1 MNTPLLCEDAASVLQ
16 LRLQQR
22 RTREQIS
29 DQAVMPP
36 LKSPAAFHEQRKNL
50 ERSKNGDYL
59 KHKIR
64 SRSEKSELAN
74 MRILHDGEG
83 PTADTHS
90 RLKRARLT
98 EQNMSPLQEDTD
110 TVNDGLQ
117 QDSYTFE
124 EDSSSEESLL
134 ENKSS
139 GSCSPTADSS
149 RQHGSQSK
157 DGSSQNQD
165 ENMTKSQENPPVPVP
180 AIVKSKMSEKNRH
193 KKPKDM
199 KPKVKKLKYHQYIPP
214 DQKAERSPAP
224 QMDSAY
230 ARLLQQQQ
238 LFLQLQILSQQK
250 QQMQTQQTQMQTQTQ
265 QSFSY
270 HTLGPHTHKQVSEA
284 QASCSSSVH
293 TSTSSSS
300 SSSSPEKNSYCSS
313 ISPVRPAPLP
323 TNLDDLK
330 VSELR
335 QQLRVRGLPVS
346 GTKTALIQRL
356 RPFRDSGCGSPLGP
370 VDPSSSTFP
379 ASSFQPP
386 PPSAGLHPFCSST
399 PPVSPASSDLSISA
413 DSFSDATV
421 SPFGT
426 QPSPAHTEHTPD
438 AEKDKM
444 LLEKQKVIEELM
456 WRLQQEQ
463 RQVEELRTQLHRRRL
478 EPHAHTHT
486 PFCSAVVKQEPLS
499 SSCVELQTS
508 GGVCAFLSPQCSPQE
523 SPLNKP
529 CSSPQ
534 STHTSPAHTHL
545 LTHTLNHN
553 NTSGSRGSI
562 QHQQKSSAPPL
573 SCSYSSEQRSVQLYC
588 SPSEHSIS
596 SRAAAKSRS
605 AAPQREARSPS
616 SPAIFCSSDCPA
628 SVSKRPPCY
637 QDAVKQQMVRSQQMD
652 ELLDVLIESG
662 VSPSGGRFHRP
673 YDAHTDVQLEALL
686 HRTHSQ
692 THTQTHTDP
701 SAPAEL
707 LMEPLSPSAG
717 KLAVLEAQGLGL
729 GFCESPW
736 ESMEWLDLTP
746 PGSTFQSAVP
756 PAATHTHNIF
766 SSEFLDAADISLN
779 LDQW

>member
-1 MNTPLLCEDAASVLQ
+1 MTLLSSEHSVLI
-16 LRLQQR
+16 R
-22 RTREQIS
+22 S
-29 DQAVMPP
+29 KFKSA

-50 ERSKNGDYL
+50 ERSKNGEYL

-64 SRSEKSELAN
+64 SRSEKSELVN
-74 MRILHDGEG
+74 MRILHDGDG
-83 PTADTHS
+83 PAVDTHS
-90 RLKRARLT
+90 RLKRVRLT
-98 EQNMSPLQEDTD
+98 EQNMSPVQEDTD
-110 TVNDGLQ
+110 TVNDGSQ
-117 QDSYTFE
+117 QDSYAFE

-139 GSCSPTADSS
+139 GSCSPAAESS
-149 RQHGSQSK
+149 RQHGSQIK

-165 ENMTKSQENPPVPVP
+165 ENMTNGQENPPVPVP

-250 QQMQTQQTQMQTQTQ
+250 QQMQTQQTHAQMQTQ

-270 HTLGPHTHKQVSEA
+270 HTLGTHTHNKQASEA

-300 SSSSPEKNSYCSS
+300 SNSSSPVKNSYCSS

-323 TNLDDLK
+323 ANLDDLK

-356 RPFRDSGCGSPLGP
+356 RPFRDSSCGSPLGP
-370 VDPSSSTFP
+370 GDPGSSTFP

-399 PPVSPASSDLSISA
+399 PPASPASSDLSISA

-478 EPHAHTHT
+478 EPHTHTHT

-523 SPLNKP
+523 PPLNKP

-553 NTSGSRGSI
+553 NTNSSSRSGI
-562 QHQQKSSAPPL
+562 QLQQKSSAPPL
-573 SCSYSSEQRSVQLYC
+573 SCSYSSEQRPVQLYC
-588 SPSEHSIS
+588 SPSENSVS

-616 SPAIFCSSDCPA
+616 SPAVFCSSDCPA

-673 YDAHTDVQLEALL
+673 YDTHTDVQLEALL

-692 THTQTHTDP
+692 THTQTHIDP

>member
-1 MNTPLLCEDAASVLQ
+1 
-16 LRLQQR
+16 
-22 RTREQIS
+22 
-29 DQAVMPP
+29 
-36 LKSPAAFHEQRKNL
+36 
-50 ERSKNGDYL
+50 
-59 KHKIR
+59 
-64 SRSEKSELAN
+64 
-74 MRILHDGEG
+74 MRILHDGDG
-83 PTADTHS
+83 PAVDTHS
-90 RLKRARLT
+90 RLKRVRLT
-98 EQNMSPLQEDTD
+98 EQNMSPVQEDTD
-110 TVNDGLQ
+110 TVNDGSQ
-117 QDSYTFE
+117 QDSYAFE

-139 GSCSPTADSS
+139 GSCSPAAESS
-149 RQHGSQSK
+149 RQHGSQIK

-165 ENMTKSQENPPVPVP
+165 ENMTNGQENPPVPVP

-250 QQMQTQQTQMQTQTQ
+250 QQMQTQQTHAQMQTQ

-270 HTLGPHTHKQVSEA
+270 HTLGTHTHNKQASEA

-300 SSSSPEKNSYCSS
+300 SNSSSPVKNSYCSS

-323 TNLDDLK
+323 ANLDDLK

-356 RPFRDSGCGSPLGP
+356 RPFRDSSCGSPLGP
-370 VDPSSSTFP
+370 GDPGSSTFP

-399 PPVSPASSDLSISA
+399 PPASPASSDLSISA

-478 EPHAHTHT
+478 EPHTHTHT

-523 SPLNKP
+523 PPLNKP

-553 NTSGSRGSI
+553 NTNSSSRSGI
-562 QHQQKSSAPPL
+562 QLQQKSSAPPL
-573 SCSYSSEQRSVQLYC
+573 SCSYSSEQRPVQLYC
-588 SPSEHSIS
+588 SPSENSVS

-616 SPAIFCSSDCPA
+616 SPAVFCSSDCPA

-673 YDAHTDVQLEALL
+673 YDTHTDVQLEALL

-692 THTQTHTDP
+692 THTQTHIDP